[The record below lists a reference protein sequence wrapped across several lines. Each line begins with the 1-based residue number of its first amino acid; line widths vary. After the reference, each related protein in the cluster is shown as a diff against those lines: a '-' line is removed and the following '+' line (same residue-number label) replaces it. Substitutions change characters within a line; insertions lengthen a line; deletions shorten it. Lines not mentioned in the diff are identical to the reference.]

1 MLGKTLPSWTDF
13 CHTAV
18 VAIVSKDESN
28 DHQIT
33 LLAMPNADRVF
44 LPWLYHERRLF
55 SAKFQSGLQSVVFF

>member
-1 MLGKTLPSWTDF
+1 M
-13 CHTAV
+13 
-18 VAIVSKDESN
+18 SKDESN